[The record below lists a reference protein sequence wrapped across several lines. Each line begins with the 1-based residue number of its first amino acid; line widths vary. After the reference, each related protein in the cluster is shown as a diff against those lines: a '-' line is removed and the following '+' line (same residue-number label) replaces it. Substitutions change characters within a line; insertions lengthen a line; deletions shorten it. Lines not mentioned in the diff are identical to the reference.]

1 MIKKSDFNFEL
12 PEANIAKFPLGN
24 RDKSKILIHQNGD
37 SQYDVF
43 ENIGKYIAPDTLL
56 VLNNAKVIPA
66 RLYFKRESGA
76 TIEVLLLEP
85 VLPASY
91 EESFNATASCTW
103 KCIIGNSKKW
113 KDDESIFLA
122 ENPSVISA
130 RLINRADRI
139 VELNWD
145 DGSSFSSL
153 LDTIGELPLP
163 PYLNRK
169 TAESD
174 YQTYQTV
181 FAKNAG
187 SVAAPTAGLHFTDIV
202 FEGLIEKGIRSTE
215 VTLHVG
221 AGTFLPV
228 KADNVEDHEM
238 HRENFEISKDAIKA
252 LLQNT
257 KRITIGTTS
266 LRVLESL
273 YWLGVQLREGNESL
287 LVMKMEPY
295 EIESTLTYE
304 DSLSEIL
311 KYMEN
316 LKIYILFAS
325 TEIMILPH
333 YKPKSIIGLITNFHL
348 PKSTLLMLVSS
359 VVGETWREMYKDALA
374 HEFRFLSYGDSS
386 LLYL

>member
-12 PEANIAKFPLGN
+12 PEANIAKFPLEN
-24 RDKSKILIHQNGD
+24 RDESKLLIHHNGD

-43 ENIGKYIAPDTLL
+43 ENIGKHIAPDTML

-85 VLPASY
+85 VSPASY
-91 EESFNATASCTW
+91 EGSFNATASCRW

-130 RLINRADRI
+130 RLINRIDRI

-187 SVAAPTAGLHFTDIV
+187 SVAAPTAGLHFTDSV
-202 FEGLIEKGIRSTE
+202 FRSLIESGIRITE

-238 HRENFEISKDAIKA
+238 HREHFEISKDAIEA

-273 YWLGVQLREGNESL
+273 YWLGVQLSKGNESL

-304 DSLSEIL
+304 DSLTEIL

-316 LKIYILFAS
+316 LQLSILLAS

-333 YKPKSIIGLITNFHL
+333 YKPRSIIGLITNFHL
-348 PKSTLLMLVSS
+348 PESTLLMLVSS

-374 HEFRFLSYGDSS
+374 HDFRFLSYGDSS